1 MYVLGRRCVAARVTE
16 GIAMTSSERET
27 IRLLN
32 ELKGAMEEL
41 KQIWDGIEKWSEE
54 HLEPLLEDAA

>member
-1 MYVLGRRCVAARVTE
+1 
-16 GIAMTSSERET
+16 MTSSERET